1 VRVGFGMLRPMRSVA
16 LSPLALLLLSTVS
29 GCAYGELSQV
39 LRTQVASEADCPE
52 IMVTKKGLKYFDED
66 LEVDKYMV
74 SGCGMLRTYT
84 CPAEDGLVKY
94 GSEPCTF
101 VEGDPDRPVMKA
113 PEPMDEGD
121 PFGDGAPPMDEELP
135 AEGAAEDAD
144 ADSDETS
151 DEGK

>member
-1 VRVGFGMLRPMRSVA
+1 MLRPMRSVA

-29 GCAYGELSQV
+29 GCAYGEVSQV

-52 IMVTKKGLKYFDED
+52 ILVTKKGLKYFDED

-101 VEGDPDRPVMKA
+101 VEGDPDRPVMQA
-113 PEPMDEGD
+113 PKPMDEED
-121 PFGDGAPPMDEELP
+121 PFGDGAPPLEDEP
-135 AEGAAEDAD
+135 AAEEAEEAAEPSAD
-144 ADSDETS
+144 
-151 DEGK
+151 

>member
-1 VRVGFGMLRPMRSVA
+1 MLRPMRSVA

-52 IMVTKKGLKYFDED
+52 ILVTKKGLKYFDED
-66 LEVDKYMV
+66 PETDQYMV

-84 CPAEDGLVKY
+84 CPAADGLIKY

-113 PEPMDEGD
+113 PEPMTEGD
-121 PFGDGAPPMDEELP
+121 PFGDGAPSLDDEPP
-135 AEGAAEDAD
+135 AYDAD
-144 ADSDETS
+144 SDSDETS
-151 DEGK
+151 DES